1 VGKSVIDA
9 RCADHRDGELDAG
22 RQGSRDD
29 VTISAQ
35 PAMRAVMETRGE
47 GLSDPR
53 PAHAML
59 AHGGGSGA
67 GPIQAPA
74 GVGALTSCRFSTRPF
89 TTGCQIV
96 VAVANPVRGNG
107 YLCPAAG
114 SNFIATDVA
123 QDDTL
128 QGAEQEVNSDG
139 ATLKLSHCSTG
150 SGGMTPPPPP
160 GRVAAPILGGPGAV
174 QAH

>member
-1 VGKSVIDA
+1 
-9 RCADHRDGELDAG
+9 
-22 RQGSRDD
+22 
-29 VTISAQ
+29 
-35 PAMRAVMETRGE
+35 
-47 GLSDPR
+47 
-53 PAHAML
+53 ML
-59 AHGGGSGA
+59 AHGGASGA

-96 VAVANPVRGNG
+96 VAVANQCVAMGP
-107 YLCPAAG
+107 YAPQPG

-128 QGAEQEVNSDG
+128 QGAEQKVNSDG
-139 ATLKLSHCSTG
+139 ATLKLSRCSTG
-150 SGGMTPPPPP
+150 SGDMTPPPPP